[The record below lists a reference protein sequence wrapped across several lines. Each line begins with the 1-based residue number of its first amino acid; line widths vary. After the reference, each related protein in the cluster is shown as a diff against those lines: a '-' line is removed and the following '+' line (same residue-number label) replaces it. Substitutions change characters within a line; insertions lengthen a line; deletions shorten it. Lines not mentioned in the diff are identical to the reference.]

1 MAGRAKI
8 VRSIQSYVNHSDAN
22 SGLSMLKAGT
32 PPKIGVTHYLWYNLQ
47 TQAHQGPL
55 DFVNT
60 QAYYKTLNWQTYGN
74 LRPSFVSNP
83 RQAYTS
89 FPPSRYPL
97 GVRPSTFSGN
107 YNAN

>member
-32 PPKIGVTHYLWYNLQ
+32 PNKVGNTQWTWYPQ
-47 TQAHQGPL
+47 KTQCAQGPL

-60 QAYYKTLNWQTYGN
+60 QAYYKTLNWQLLGN
-74 LRPSFVSNP
+74 NRPSFVSNP

-97 GVRPSTFSGN
+97 GARPSTFSGN

>member
-1 MAGRAKI
+1 MAGRPRR
-8 VRSIQSYVNHSDAN
+8 VRSIQSYINSSDAN

-32 PPKIGVTHYLWYNLQ
+32 PPKVGVTHYLWYNLQ
-47 TQAHQGPL
+47 TQANQGPL
-55 DFVNT
+55 DFVNS

-74 LRPSFVSNP
+74 LRPSFVASP

-89 FPPSRYPL
+89 FPASRYQP
-97 GVRPSTFSGN
+97 GTYPSTFSGN